1 MTSTWPAVI
10 LLNRTAYTCS
20 SVERLLFYHHSAHVW
35 IPRNFNCSPPRS
47 SPLTHQHFPNA
58 TQTSMDDDRDKDP
71 DLPLLAAAGWCPCSS
86 YALARQPELPGLDT
100 VHLGP
105 GPWAQRAAAAPL
117 CQGLAGGFCSATQ
130 RRLVGRRRASQF
142 LDNVSFP
149 PPPPPAPRFLSD

>member
-20 SVERLLFYHHSAHVW
+20 SVERLLFYHRSAHVW
-35 IPRNFNCSPPRS
+35 VPRNLNCSPPRS

-71 DLPLLAAAGWCPCSS
+71 DLPLMAATGWCPCSSS

-105 GPWAQRAAAAPL
+105 GPWAQRQLLRARAWQAASARPLSAASW
-117 CQGLAGGFCSATQ
+117 AA
-130 RRLVGRRRASQF
+130 VGHRS
-142 LDNVSFP
+142 SWTT
-149 PPPPPAPRFLSD
+149 